1 MFVIL
6 LTKSNES
13 ALILNYPDRVRLR
26 EKRSRRFRGDELIC
40 EMEGEISE
48 FSVFEFREVIKAT
61 DNFSE
66 ENKLGEGGFGPVYKV
81 NKTHVE
87 YNLSLSD

>member
-1 MFVIL
+1 
-6 LTKSNES
+6 
-13 ALILNYPDRVRLR
+13 
-26 EKRSRRFRGDELIC
+26 
-40 EMEGEISE
+40 MEGEISE